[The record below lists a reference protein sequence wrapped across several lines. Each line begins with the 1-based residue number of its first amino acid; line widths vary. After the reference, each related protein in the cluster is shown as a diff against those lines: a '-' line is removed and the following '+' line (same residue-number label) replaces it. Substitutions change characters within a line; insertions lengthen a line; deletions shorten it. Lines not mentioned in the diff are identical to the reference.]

1 MFKRLS
7 NISIPLF
14 IVLPL
19 AGFITSLFN
28 VRSRSSAVV
37 YVAFAALF
45 GYAISFTNESADSY
59 RYAIAFSE
67 FDNTLNLDR
76 IQQLYKNGELK
87 DVYQLIVFY
96 ITSIFSSNPKV
107 MYALAGSVYGIF
119 SYLILKIFVVQKG
132 PQNDLFSL
140 VLAICFFTYISISN
154 INGFK
159 FWTGAIFVIY
169 AIYQVF
175 IQRKKVWL
183 FGVAIVPLFHY
194 GLLLLLPVL
203 LLYLL
208 TERYFYDNS
217 RVSQL
222 LFYGFILAFVVSWGL
237 EASSINLSF
246 LSQFSILS
254 GAIGN
259 RIDYLN
265 DSETTAM
272 LELRAEN
279 STFLSVRK
287 YFNILIKIYVFVVIV
302 FMNNLVK
309 RMQGINKIEYTRFF
323 AFVLYF
329 YSFAFIAT
337 SFPSGGRF
345 MNMAHVFFFIF
356 MAKLYAVYKKKKIQK
371 LIILSLI
378 PFSFSIAFTN
388 GMLSLMILSPTFWYG
403 NVFWIIY
410 EGINFK

>member
-19 AGFITSLFN
+19 AGFITSLFD

-159 FWTGAIFVIY
+159 FWTGAVFVIY
-169 AIYQVF
+169 ALYQVF

-203 LLYLL
+203 LIYLL
-208 TERYFYDNS
+208 TERYFYDNGG
-217 RVSQL
+217 VSQL

-246 LSQFSILS
+246 LSQSNIFS

-287 YFNILIKIYVFVVIV
+287 YFDILIKIYVFVVIV

-345 MNMAHVFFFIF
+345 VNMAHVFFFIF
-356 MAKLYAVYKKKKIQK
+356 MVKLYAVYKKNKIQK

>member
-7 NISIPLF
+7 SISIPLF

-67 FDNTLNLDR
+67 FDNTQNIDK
-76 IQQLYKNGELK
+76 IKFLYISGELK
-87 DVYQLIVFY
+87 DVYQLVVFY
-96 ITSIFSSNPKV
+96 ITSLFSSNPKV
-107 MYALAGSVYGIF
+107 MYALAGSIYGIF

-237 EASSINLSF
+237 NPNSINLGF
-246 LSQFSILS
+246 LTGNNILS
-254 GAIGN
+254 GQIGN
-259 RIDYLN
+259 RINYLN
-265 DSETTAM
+265 DSSTTST

-279 STFLSVRK
+279 SLFLTVQK